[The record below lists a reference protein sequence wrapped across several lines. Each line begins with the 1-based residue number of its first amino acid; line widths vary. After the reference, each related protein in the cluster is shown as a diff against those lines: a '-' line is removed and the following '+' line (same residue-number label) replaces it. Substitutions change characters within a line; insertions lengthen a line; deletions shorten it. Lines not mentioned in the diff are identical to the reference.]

1 MGDSSARNK
10 MDQMLDD
17 IYNVVPLFHRTVLKL
32 DHLGHNPM
40 SSDFKVMRILMRHGP
55 LPMSRIGVWLGISK
69 PNMTSIIDKLI
80 AEGRVERRQD
90 PKDRRVVEVN
100 LTQKGQSYM
109 HDCWREARESIRTKL
124 SALSEEEIDT
134 LYASLENIRVILPK
148 LTK

>member
-1 MGDSSARNK
+1 MSDSSARNK

-17 IYNVVPLFHRTVLKL
+17 IYSVIPLFHRTVLKP
-32 DHLGHNPM
+32 DHLSHSPM

-55 LPMSRIGVWLGISK
+55 LPMSKIGIWLGISK

-80 AEGRVERRQD
+80 VEGRVERWQD

-100 LTQKGQSYM
+100 LTPKGQSYM
-109 HDCWREARESIRTKL
+109 QDCWKEARDSIRTKL
-124 SALSEEEIDT
+124 STLSDDEMNT
-134 LYASLENIRVILPK
+134 LYASLENIRIILPK